1 MIRAAAAALTLLTV
15 TPGAY
20 AAGLGRLTVLSELGQ
35 PFRGEVDLVSLKK
48 DEIASL
54 VARMGSPDAFR
65 QADLPYTAYVSNL
78 KVSVEKRPNGDPY
91 VRISAPQPLNEPFI
105 DFLVELSWTSG
116 RLVRAYT
123 ALVDPPVVKDETETA
138 SAPEVKTAPPPLDM
152 QVQPAPEASAAA
164 PAPTESTGRKQK
176 SAAKA
181 AKNGARTAASTPA
194 EPAAEAMASPGT
206 QGGGEY
212 GPVKRGQTLA
222 QIARETRPADAT
234 LEQML
239 VLLYRN
245 NPGAFEGKNMNRL
258 RTGQVLRL
266 PTPSEIA
273 ALPPAEALQEFRV
286 QSSDWKAY
294 RSRLADAASVGEPLD
309 EPSSRAAS
317 GKVTTKVEDKAAPPD
332 DAGKDVLKLSKG
344 EPAKGGAA
352 PAPVADGKT
361 QERVRALEE
370 EIASKGR
377 AVADANQRIAQ
388 LEKQIKDMQALLE
401 MKSKGMA
408 DLQKPAEKPAAPPP
422 PPPPPVAEK
431 APEPPKPV
439 EPPPV
444 VEPPK
449 PAEPPAAALPKAE
462 APPPAAEMPATPPAG
477 EPLPAEPPPPPK
489 KKFVPPPPPPPPSLV
504 DQLLDN
510 PMILGAGALVV
521 AALGGLGFSA
531 WKRKKGGAKPRPAD
545 DSAQP
550 LDSGDAFGPAGFAP
564 VAGAGA
570 ATAASA
576 VQAATG
582 TLGDE
587 SDALAEAEV
596 FLIYGR
602 DAQAEERLKEAIA
615 ANPSRYELHA
625 KLLEIYA
632 KRGDAD
638 AFEKVATELQQG
650 TGGQGDLWQKAVQ
663 MGYQIDATNPRYAA
677 GRIDEDSAE
686 KTVPGGDD
694 EATVQMP
701 AFDAAPK
708 DDLDFNLDFESTAT
722 GSSTD
727 IDLGQLGADLERSGT
742 TTTDIDLG
750 LLGEGGVSPD
760 VFDPSKT
767 ITRLDA
773 GDPLAQTSEMAAF
786 DPTATFAPVGED
798 DLSAGAGVMSDFD
811 PTEALPPVS
820 DFDPTATIA
829 PTEASDLPTLPG
841 LSLAA
846 QGQQAAAA
854 GSGLDFDLGTEDT
867 EATIGGTRRVPQ
879 VSAALDDVSFD
890 LDTLKLDSSPLEE
903 TSPGMMLPRTIPES
917 DLESTR
923 PGTDSATDLD
933 LSGISLDLGDIES
946 PTVIPTGAKDE
957 KWYDVQTK
965 FDLAKAY
972 QEMGDKEGAREI
984 LEEVI
989 AEGDEGQ
996 QAAARD
1002 LLDSLGN

>member
-78 KVSVEKRPNGDPY
+78 KVSIEKRANGDPY
-91 VRISAPQPLNEPFI
+91 IKVSAAQPLNEPFI
-105 DFLVELSWTSG
+105 DFLVELSWSSG

-123 ALVDPPVVKDETETA
+123 ALVDPPVVKEEVPA
-138 SAPEVKTAPPPLDM
+138 GSAPEIKTLAPPADTRTPLP
-152 QVQPAPEASAAA
+152 VPEASGAGVTPADPVPARPSKPVSKAQTAGMQAA
-164 PAPTESTGRKQK
+164 PAEPSDTPP
-176 SAAKA
+176 
-181 AKNGARTAASTPA
+181 ASDA
-194 EPAAEAMASPGT
+194 QDSG
-206 QGGGEY
+206 QY

-245 NPGAFEGKNMNRL
+245 NPGAFEGNNMNRL

-266 PTPSEIA
+266 PTPSEIS
-273 ALPPAEALQEFRV
+273 ALPPTEALREFRV
-286 QSSDWKAY
+286 QSADWKAY
-294 RSRLADAASVGEPLD
+294 RARLADAASVGAPLD
-309 EPSSRAAS
+309 APPSRTAS
-317 GKVTTKVEDKAAPPD
+317 GKVTTRVEDKAVPPED
-332 DAGKDVLKLSKG
+332 TGKDVLRLSKG
-344 EPAKGGAA
+344 EPGAKAGVT
-352 PAPVADGKT
+352 PAPDAKA

-401 MKSKGMA
+401 MKSKSLA
-408 DLQKPAEKPAAPPP
+408 ELPKTAETPA
-422 PPPPPVAEK
+422 PPPVAEK
-431 APEPPKPV
+431 VPEPP
-439 EPPPV
+439 V
-444 VEPPK
+444 VPEAAA
-449 PAEPPAAALPKAE
+449 PAEPPAPIEPPTAE
-462 APPPAAEMPATPPAG
+462 GDSSAPETSEASPSEQAP
-477 EPLPAEPPPPPK
+477 PAEPPPPPK
-489 KKFVPPPPPPPPSLV
+489 KAFVPPPPPPPPSLV
-504 DQLLDN
+504 DQLLEN

-521 AALGGLGFSA
+521 AALGGLGVSV
-531 WKRKKGGAKPRPAD
+531 WKRKKGGAKNKRAAD
-545 DSAQP
+545 AEP
-550 LDSGDAFGPAGFAP
+550 FAEGADAFGPAGFAP
-564 VAGAGA
+564 AAGV

-576 VQAATG
+576 VQASTG
-582 TLGDE
+582 TLGDD

-615 ANPSRYELHA
+615 ANPTRYELHA

-663 MGYQIDATNPRYAA
+663 LGYQIDATNPRYAA
-677 GRIDEDSAE
+677 GRIDEGTVD
-686 KTVPGGDD
+686 KTVPGSDD

-701 AFDAAPK
+701 AFDASPR

-727 IDLGQLGADLERSGT
+727 LDLGQLGADLERSGT

-750 LLGEGGVSPD
+750 LLGEGGSAPD

-767 ITRLDA
+767 ISRLDA

-786 DPTATFAPVGED
+786 DPTATLAPTGDES
-798 DLSAGAGVMSDFD
+798 LSSVSPVVDFD
-811 PTEALPPVS
+811 PLAGLPPVS
-820 DFDPTATIA
+820 DFDPTETIA
-829 PTEASDLPTLPG
+829 PTEAADLPTLPG

-846 QGQQAAAA
+846 QGQQAAADA
-854 GSGLDFDLGTEDT
+854 GLDFDLGAEDT
-867 EATIGGTRRVPQ
+867 ESTIGGTRRVSQ
-879 VSAALDDVSFD
+879 ATSALDDVSFD

-903 TSPGMMLPRTIPES
+903 TSPGFNVARPIPES

-946 PTVIPTGAKDE
+946 PTSLPTGTKDE

-996 QAAARD
+996 QSAARD
-1002 LLDSLGN
+1002 LLDSLGD

>member
-20 AAGLGRLTVLSELGQ
+20 AAGLGRLTVLSQLGQ

-91 VRISAPQPLNEPFI
+91 IKISAFQPLNEPFI

-123 ALVDPPVVKDETETA
+123 ALVDPPVVKEEAETA
-138 SAPEVKTAPPPLDM
+138 AAPEVKTAPPPADM
-152 QVQPAPEASAAA
+152 QAQPAPEASAAA
-164 PAPTESTGRKQK
+164 PAPTESSGKKQK
-176 SAAKA
+176 PAAKA
-181 AKNGARTAASTPA
+181 AKNESRAMPAAPA
-194 EPAAEAMASPGT
+194 EPAAEAAAPPT
-206 QGGGEY
+206 AQGGGEY

-273 ALPPAEALQEFRV
+273 ALPATEALQEFRV

-294 RSRLADAASVGEPLD
+294 RSRLADAASVGAPVD
-309 EPSSRAAS
+309 EPPSRSAS
-317 GKVTTKVEDKAAPPD
+317 GKVTTKVEDKSAPPD

-344 EPAKGGAA
+344 EVTKPGAA
-352 PAPVADGKT
+352 PAPSADTKT

-422 PPPPPVAEK
+422 PPPAAEKVPEPPKPIEPPPVA
-431 APEPPKPV
+431 EPPKPV
-439 EPPPV
+439 EPPAV
-444 VEPPK
+444 IEPPK
-449 PAEPPAAALPKAE
+449 AEV
-462 APPPAAEMPATPPAG
+462 PPPAAENPAEPPAG

-489 KKFVPPPPPPPPSLV
+489 KAFVPPPPPPPPSLV

-531 WKRKKGGAKPRPAD
+531 WKRKKSGGAKARPAD
-545 DSAQP
+545 DAAQP
-550 LDSGDAFGPAGFAP
+550 LDSVDTFGPAGFAP

-615 ANPSRYELHA
+615 ANPTRYELHA
-625 KLLEIYA
+625 KLLEIYS

-677 GRIDEDSAE
+677 GRIDEDSAD
-686 KTVPGGDD
+686 KTVPGSDD
-694 EATVQMP
+694 EATVQMT

-708 DDLDFNLDFESTAT
+708 DDLDFNLDFESTTT

-750 LLGEGGVSPD
+750 LLGDGGGAPD

-786 DPTATFAPVGED
+786 DPTATLAPTGDDDFASD
-798 DLSAGAGVMSDFD
+798 ASAMSDFD
-811 PTEALPPVS
+811 PTVALPPVS

-846 QGQQAAAA
+846 QGQQAAADA
-854 GSGLDFDLGTEDT
+854 GLDFDLGTEDT
-867 EATIGGTRRVPQ
+867 EATLGGTRRVQQ
-879 VSAALDDVSFD
+879 VSTALDDVSFD

-903 TSPGMMLPRTIPES
+903 TSPGMMPPRTVPES

-933 LSGISLDLGDIES
+933 LSGISLDLGDVES
-946 PTVIPTGAKDE
+946 PTVIPSGAKDE

>member
-1 MIRAAAAALTLLTV
+1 
-15 TPGAY
+15 
-20 AAGLGRLTVLSELGQ
+20 
-35 PFRGEVDLVSLKK
+35 
-48 DEIASL
+48 
-54 VARMGSPDAFR
+54 
-65 QADLPYTAYVSNL
+65 
-78 KVSVEKRPNGDPY
+78 
-91 VRISAPQPLNEPFI
+91 
-105 DFLVELSWTSG
+105 
-116 RLVRAYT
+116 
-123 ALVDPPVVKDETETA
+123 
-138 SAPEVKTAPPPLDM
+138 
-152 QVQPAPEASAAA
+152 
-164 PAPTESTGRKQK
+164 
-176 SAAKA
+176 
-181 AKNGARTAASTPA
+181 
-194 EPAAEAMASPGT
+194 
-206 QGGGEY
+206 
-212 GPVKRGQTLA
+212 
-222 QIARETRPADAT
+222 
-234 LEQML
+234 
-239 VLLYRN
+239 
-245 NPGAFEGKNMNRL
+245 
-258 RTGQVLRL
+258 
-266 PTPSEIA
+266 
-273 ALPPAEALQEFRV
+273 
-286 QSSDWKAY
+286 
-294 RSRLADAASVGEPLD
+294 
-309 EPSSRAAS
+309 
-317 GKVTTKVEDKAAPPD
+317 
-332 DAGKDVLKLSKG
+332 
-344 EPAKGGAA
+344 
-352 PAPVADGKT
+352 
-361 QERVRALEE
+361 
-370 EIASKGR
+370 
-377 AVADANQRIAQ
+377 
-388 LEKQIKDMQALLE
+388 
-401 MKSKGMA
+401 
-408 DLQKPAEKPAAPPP
+408 
-422 PPPPPVAEK
+422 
-431 APEPPKPV
+431 
-439 EPPPV
+439 
-444 VEPPK
+444 
-449 PAEPPAAALPKAE
+449 
-462 APPPAAEMPATPPAG
+462 
-477 EPLPAEPPPPPK
+477 
-489 KKFVPPPPPPPPSLV
+489 V

-510 PMILGAGALVV
+510 PMILGAGVLVV

-531 WKRKKGGAKPRPAD
+531 WKRKKGGSKARPAED
-545 DSAQP
+545 TAQP
-550 LDSGDAFGPAGFAP
+550 LDTADTFGPAGFAP
-564 VAGAGA
+564 VSGAGV

-602 DAQAEERLKEAIA
+602 DAQAEERLKEAISV
-615 ANPSRYELHA
+615 NPTRYELHA

-650 TGGQGDLWQKAVQ
+650 TGGEGDLWQKAVQ

-701 AFDAAPK
+701 AFDAAPR
-708 DDLDFNLDFESTAT
+708 DDLDFNLDFESTTT

-750 LLGEGGVSPD
+750 LLGDGGSAPD

-786 DPTATFAPVGED
+786 DPTATFAPVGDD
-798 DLSAGAGVMSDFD
+798 DLDSNASAMGDFD
-811 PTEALPPVS
+811 PTVALPPVS

-829 PTEASDLPTLPG
+829 PSEASDLPTLPG

-846 QGQQAAAA
+846 QGQQAAAD
-854 GSGLDFDLGTEDT
+854 GGLDFDLGTEDT
-867 EATIGGTRRVPQ
+867 EATIGGTRRMPQ
-879 VSAALDDVSFD
+879 MSSALDDVSFD
-890 LDTLKLDSSPLEE
+890 LDTLKLDSSPMEE
-903 TSPGMMLPRTIPES
+903 TSPGMMPPRTIPES

-933 LSGISLDLGDIES
+933 LSGISLDLGDVES
-946 PTVIPTGAKDE
+946 PTVFPSGAKDE